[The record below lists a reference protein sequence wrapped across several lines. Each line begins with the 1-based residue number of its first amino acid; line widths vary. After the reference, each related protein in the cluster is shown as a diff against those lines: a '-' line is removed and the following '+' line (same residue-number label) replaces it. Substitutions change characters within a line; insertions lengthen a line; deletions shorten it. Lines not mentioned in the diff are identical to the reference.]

1 MKRSI
6 NEIYNTIVN
15 YLIESFH
22 MLKNKTKRK
31 LKKVK
36 NKFKKFY
43 YYEVIGIVA
52 VSVYFYKMVKKIYN
66 SKYIVLIREFVKKYY
81 KIIKIKTIEYFRAYK
96 KYLNNAKKEN
106 FKKIKEYKDEYSK
119 YMTRPIL
126 AKSFVILILTVFV
139 IYDAYSWFYSEYQ
152 SRGTKISLGT
162 VIHEVTHYDSSGKII
177 GEKGD
182 TITVIEEDDL
192 SNTFKNTQYIVIKNT
207 GSLDLDYNL
216 SFTLDGT
223 MSNAGVLY
231 YRVMDVTD
239 EVNSQTVTSA
249 STKLETYA
257 KNNPTPEALE
267 TDAVNP
273 VSNLTTIPQL
283 IIKGQIDKDEDDDE
297 NNYRYYRIDY
307 GMYQTVN
314 SSLYSG
320 ASVAVHANV
329 YSTQRGIDY
338 SLSQEG
344 QIWLVENETQFR
356 DATLNA
362 LSGDTIKLADNIK
375 IDGSI
380 DFGRRVHLDTDIYNL
395 EITGDLVYDFVEMG
409 SLNINTSS
417 GGKIDVG
424 ANLYVNTPKS
434 KIHFIGTNK
443 DYDIFVGSKF
453 TVNGI
458 QNEEED
464 GVLVEATRIIK
475 NKVGNI
481 PADMYIMSNTRVT
494 IAPNVEIGYLIAEKN
509 ATNIEILNN
518 GTITQIQLQD
528 MNLIDTFSKYQIYVY
543 NLNKILGVLGGS
555 SIVLPENSTPFIGP
569 NKGNTLIIKGVSSN
583 DITVSGSD
591 NFTDKDIN
599 IGAPDDSV
607 FPIQG
612 EEDSYYVYIRDNNET
627 LEGLLTA
634 YFTEIDQ
641 NTVDEKINNI
651 KKLIIYTINSAYFE
665 NEDFSY
671 VNNSLPNIEYLGLS
685 NATVIDGKTINKI
698 ADNTLSNKTS
708 LRTVILPKT
717 LTTIGS
723 GAFENVNLGRIYSN
737 KAFEFLTIPSTVT
750 SIGSN
755 AFKNARYVTFEGQV
769 PPTIGNGTFN
779 TSVNGTKFFVP
790 MGAIKTYTN
799 IENINTENVY
809 YEAKLSDNK
818 QYFLYDYKDGYGVS
832 YFINTVS
839 IGDSLTIPNTLTLN
853 SINKPITAIGYNAYR
868 NLNTSSTGTSISIP
882 TTVELIDSYAFYEDN
897 ITNINLDN
905 VVTINDYAFYKNK
918 LTILESDTI
927 SKIGSHAFYGVPLT
941 KAMLENVLEVGP
953 YAFYDNTTLY
963 ELNLGLVKVIGDYA
977 FYNCPQLGRV
987 WFKNTTTVVKNNSE
1001 EIDLTVGENSV
1012 FTNWGM
1018 YLDGRLRVYVPN
1030 GSSKDGLNY
1039 LDGYKKIFQE
1049 NESFIYP
1056 TGTIIGSYKH
1066 VAIPYDF
1073 GEYSLRAVTK
1083 KNGAGEDVTAYEII
1097 EYHGADLNSEYQLPD
1112 VIVTD
1117 EKLTASISGS
1127 SWQQGTG
1134 YRFGGTIKIKNNTT
1148 TEIKDWTL
1156 RINLPTGVTW
1166 GNCYGN
1172 ANETVNGNIAV
1183 IKNKE
1188 YNGTIAANGE
1198 MNLSFYYDTSSQS
1211 LEANIASVYS
1221 STSAVMNVISIG
1233 EYAYRHTNTL
1243 QGQTIDLVSNGLLNI
1258 DNHGLENISVKS
1270 LTSDS
1275 LISIGDYGLFNTALH
1290 TVNLPNLNSLGKYA
1304 MSDMDTLY
1312 SVNLG
1317 NIQVMKE
1324 NSISNNPNLEQ
1335 IFIGTTNT
1343 DNMSVHSTAMS
1354 NIGTNAKDRL
1364 RIYVPESKVE
1374 FYKALF
1380 SNYSEYIFET
1390 GYIVGSF
1397 INTPIPYDIGE
1408 YSVKEVTLKDRNG
1421 NDVNGWQ
1428 IIEYHGE
1435 DITNTFKIPESYT
1448 ANGVTKDVISIG
1460 DYAFKHTSVSEN
1472 STTDIVN
1479 NKLLK
1484 IGAHCFEEITAI
1496 KSFSSTSLIDLG
1508 SYAFNKSGIVYMD
1521 IENVKS
1527 IGSYAIANMTTT
1539 YKLKLGR
1546 VTNMEPN
1553 ALYNLPNLLQT
1564 FFIPVTENRVFD
1576 KYAITDV
1583 GTQTSDRMRFY
1594 VASTEITETQTET
1607 KQIGISVTESCN
1619 ETTSGSIF
1627 NRTYTNACT
1636 VTVSNNTDKTLNSW
1650 TTTVA
1655 LNSHTL
1661 KSGSVSNAVY
1671 ESNTSSLL
1679 FTNTNSNGTI
1689 NPGGSI
1695 TFTYTLT
1702 GRSSRKNNNYISNST
1717 GTYTES
1723 KTVTYNDFLTEEYA
1737 NSFRSEYYDY
1747 FFDYGTILG
1756 NYTSTNVPYDI
1767 GEYSVVL
1774 REYNTKSGEIK
1785 KGYEIVEYHGM
1796 NLTSSYIIPESLTIN
1811 NETYPVIGIGKNAY
1825 RFATM
1830 ATGNKLD
1837 ISNTSLLY
1845 VNNHAFYKLAIRNL
1859 ILQNTEYIGQYAF
1872 FENLLYKAT
1881 LSNLNHIDNY
1891 AFANNTSLNYISL
1904 GPVSIIGEG
1913 AFYGCSNIEQM
1924 YFETTEVD
1932 NSSNSVKISIGSNAF
1947 YNTGTTIGKRLRI
1960 YVPDGNISNT
1970 SVTYQQAYKS
1980 TFPANIKDY
1989 IYPTG
1994 YIIGSYKYGAL
2005 PYDIGE
2011 YSIREVTVKNA
2022 LGTNVTGWEV
2032 IEYHG
2037 ADITSTFSLTSP
2049 ISKDGKNYD
2058 IVSIGTYA
2066 FYGVSVPSGQTWE
2079 FVLPNSV
2086 VEIGDY
2092 AFYKTD
2098 ITKINGNQISR
2109 VGKYAFADCENLT
2122 NAIFNSV
2129 IVADDYSFYSCGKIT
2144 YIQFGSGTT
2153 TIGQYALWNPY
2164 QGGPSTTLNMQVSA
2178 VPSTASNALPEYEVE
2193 TFVGITI
2200 GYKSNFTYSVPN
2212 SISNTF
2218 SNTIP
2223 WQFHNNS
2230 PIYFSSDYLYI
2241 VDGNTAI
2248 ITGYTGS
2255 GVLNSNL
2262 TIPDTVSGYK
2272 VTSIAANAFDN
2283 NTYVT
2288 AITLPASMN
2297 KLSDGFLDNNK
2308 NIANIYVDSA
2318 NTSFKSINGILYD
2331 YNGTTLMR
2339 YPNGKTDTTFTVP
2352 SDVTTIAYRA
2362 FANNTTLINVT
2373 FNASLK
2379 IIGAYAFDGCTSITT
2394 YVFNNDVPS
2403 LTAYDTF
2410 DKDSLTNMYVP
2421 STSLDNYKNDVYFK
2435 EYTSYLKSN

>member
-6 NEIYNTIVN
+6 NEIFNTIVN

-22 MLKNKTKRK
+22 MANNKIKRK
-31 LKKVK
+31 LKRLK

-43 YYEVIGIVA
+43 YYEIMGIVTI
-52 VSVYFYKMVKKIYN
+52 SVYFYKGLKNIYN
-66 SKYIVLIREFVKKYY
+66 SKYFAMIRQSIKKYY
-81 KIIKIKTIEYFRAYK
+81 GDIKEKTILYCEKYK
-96 KYLNNAKKEN
+96 KYLNKAQREN
-106 FKKIKEYKDEYSK
+106 SKKIKEYHEEYSK
-119 YMTRPIL
+119 YMTKPIL

-152 SRGTKISLGT
+152 SRGTKIGLGT
-162 VIHEVTHYDSSGKII
+162 VVHEVTHYDSKGKII
-177 GEKGD
+177 GQKGD

-192 SNTFKNTQYIVIKNT
+192 ANTFKNTQYIVIKNT
-207 GSLDLDYNL
+207 GSLDLDYSL
-216 SFTLDGT
+216 SFTLDGM

-231 YRVMDVTD
+231 YRVMDVTSD
-239 EVNSQTVTSA
+239 VNAQTQTST
-249 STKLETYA
+249 STKLEAYA
-257 KNNPTPEALE
+257 KSNPTPEALE
-267 TDAVNP
+267 TDAINP

-283 IIKGQIDKDEDDDE
+283 IIKGQIDKDKDDDE
-297 NNYRYYRIDY
+297 NNYHYYRIDY

-356 DATLNA
+356 DAVLNA

-380 DFGRRVHLDTDIYNL
+380 DFGRRVHIDTDIYNL

-417 GGKIDVG
+417 GGKLDVG
-424 ANLYVNTPKS
+424 ANLYMNTPKS

-443 DYDIFVGSKF
+443 DYDVFVGSKF

-464 GVLVEATRIIK
+464 GVLIEATRIIK
-475 NKVGNI
+475 NKAGNI
-481 PADMYIMSNTRVT
+481 PVDMYVMSNTRVT

-555 SIVLPENSTPFIGP
+555 SIILPENSTPYTGP
-569 NKGNTLIIKGVSSN
+569 NRGNTLIIKGVSSN
-583 DITVSGSD
+583 DITVSGSEH
-591 NFTDKDIN
+591 FTGKDIN
-599 IGAPDDSV
+599 VGAPDDSV

-627 LEGLLTA
+627 LERLLTA
-634 YFTEIDQ
+634 YFTEIDE
-641 NTVDEKINNI
+641 NTVSEKINNI

-671 VNNSLPNIEYLGLS
+671 INSSLPNIEYLGLS

-708 LRTVILPKT
+708 LRTLILPKT
-717 LTTIGS
+717 VTTIGS
-723 GAFENVNLGRIYSN
+723 GAFENVNLGRIYTN
-737 KAFEFLTIPSTVT
+737 KTFEFLTIPSTVT

-755 AFKNARYVTFEGQV
+755 AFKNAKYVTFEGQV
-769 PPTIGNGTFN
+769 PPTIGNNSFN
-779 TSVNGTKFFVP
+779 SSKNGTKFFVP
-790 MGAIKTYTN
+790 IGAISAYTSTTN
-799 IENINTENVY
+799 INPEYVY
-809 YEAKLSDNK
+809 YESKLADNK
-818 QYFLYDYKDGYGVS
+818 QYFLYNFKDGYGIS
-832 YFINTVS
+832 YFINSVS
-839 IGDSLTIPNTLTLN
+839 VGDNLTIPNTMKLN
-853 SINKPITAIGYNAYR
+853 SITKPITAIGYNAYR
-868 NLNTSSTGTSISIP
+868 NLNTPNEGSSIIIP
-882 TTVELIDSYAFYEDN
+882 STVELIDSYAFYEDN
-897 ITNINLDN
+897 INEINLDN
-905 VVTINDYAFYKNK
+905 VVTINDYVFYKTK
-918 LTILESDTI
+918 LSILESNSIT
-927 SKIGSHAFYGVPLT
+927 KIGSYAFYDVPLT
-941 KAMLENVLEVGP
+941 KVMLENLLEVGS
-953 YAFYDNTTLY
+953 YAFYNNTTLY
-963 ELNLGLVKVIGDYA
+963 ELNLGLVKKIGDYA
-977 FYNCPQLGRV
+977 FYNCPQIGRV
-987 WFKNTTTVVKNNSE
+987 WFKNTSTIVKNNSE

-1039 LDGYKKIFQE
+1039 LDGYKKLFQA

-1056 TGTIIGSYKH
+1056 TGTIIGNYKH

-1083 KNGAGEDVTAYEII
+1083 KNGEGKDITAYEII
-1097 EYHGADLNSEYQLPD
+1097 EYHGADLTSEYQLPD

-1127 SWQQGTG
+1127 SWQQGDG

-1148 TEIKDWTL
+1148 AELKDWTI
-1156 RINLPTGVTW
+1156 RISLPIGVTW
-1166 GNCYGN
+1166 GSCYGN
-1172 ANETVNGNIAV
+1172 ANETVNGSIV
-1183 IKNKE
+1183 SLSNKE

-1211 LEANIASVYS
+1211 LEASIDSVYS

-1233 EYAYRHTNTL
+1233 EYAYRHTITKS
-1243 QGQTIDLVSNGLLNI
+1243 GQTIDLVANGLLNI

-1275 LISIGDYGLFNTALH
+1275 LISIGDYGLYNTALQ

-1324 NSISNNPNLEQ
+1324 NSISNNSNLEQ
-1335 IFIGTTNT
+1335 IFIGTINT

-1364 RIYVPESKVE
+1364 RIYVPENKIE

-1408 YSVKEVTLKDRNG
+1408 YSIKEVTLKDRDG

-1428 IIEYHGE
+1428 IIEYHGQ
-1435 DITNTFKIPESYT
+1435 DINNTFKIPESYT
-1448 ANGVTKDVISIG
+1448 VNGVTKDVISIG
-1460 DYAFKHTSVSEN
+1460 DYAFKHTSVNGTESN
-1472 STTDIVN
+1472 NIVN
-1479 NKLLK
+1479 NKLIK
-1484 IGAHCFEEITAI
+1484 IGSHCFDGITTI
-1496 KSFSSTSLIDLG
+1496 KSFSSSSLLELG
-1508 SYAFNKSGIVYMD
+1508 SYAFNNSGIVYMD
-1521 IENVKS
+1521 IGNIRS

-1539 YKLKLGR
+1539 YKLNLGK
-1546 VTNMEPN
+1546 VSNMEPN
-1553 ALYNLPNLLQT
+1553 AIYNLPNLLQT
-1564 FFIPVTENRVFD
+1564 FFTPTTETRVFD

-1583 GTQTSDRMRFY
+1583 GTQTSGRMRFY
-1594 VASTEITETQTET
+1594 VGSTEITEVQTET
-1607 KQIGISVTESCN
+1607 KQVDITVTESCN
-1619 ETTSGSIF
+1619 ETTSGWGY
-1627 NRTYTNACT
+1627 NRTYTNACN
-1636 VTVSNNTDKTLNSW
+1636 VTVRNTSDKTIKSW
-1650 TTTVA
+1650 TTTVS
-1655 LNSHTL
+1655 LNGHTL
-1661 KSGSVSNAVY
+1661 RSGSVSNAVY
-1671 ESNTSSLL
+1671 ESNSSSLI
-1679 FTNTNSNGTI
+1679 FTNTNSNGTLEP
-1689 NPGGSI
+1689 NKSV

-1702 GRSSRKNNNYISNST
+1702 GKTSRKNNNYISNSI
-1717 GTYTES
+1717 GSYTES
-1723 KTVTYNDFLTEEYA
+1723 KTVTYDDYLTEEYA
-1737 NSFRSEYYDY
+1737 SSFRSEYYEY

-1774 REYNTKSGEIK
+1774 REYTKKNGETIT
-1785 KGYEIVEYHGM
+1785 GYEIVEYHGM
-1796 NLTSSYIIPESLTIN
+1796 NLTSAYIIPESLTIN
-1811 NETYPVIGIGKNAY
+1811 NETHPVIGIGKNAY
-1825 RFATM
+1825 KFASM
-1830 ATGNKLD
+1830 STGNTLD

-1845 VNNHAFYKLAIRNL
+1845 VNNYAFYKLGIRNL

-1872 FENLLYKAT
+1872 FDNSLYKVT
-1881 LSNLNHIDNY
+1881 LSALNHLDNY

-1913 AFYGCSNIEQM
+1913 AFYGCSNLEQM
-1924 YFETTEVD
+1924 YFATTEVD
-1932 NSSNSVKISIGSNAF
+1932 SNSNSVKISVGSNAF
-1947 YNTGTTIGKRLRI
+1947 YNTSTTIGKRFRI
-1960 YVPDGNISNT
+1960 YVPDGNLGTT
-1970 SVTYQQAYKS
+1970 SVTYQQAYKKTLPS
-1980 TFPANIKDY
+1980 NVKDY

-1994 YIIGSYKYGAL
+1994 YIIGSYKYGSL

-2011 YSIREVTVKNA
+2011 YSIREVTVKNSI
-2022 LGTNVTGWEV
+2022 GTNVTGWEV

-2037 ADITSTFSLTSP
+2037 ADITNTFNLTSP
-2049 ISKDGKNYD
+2049 ISKDGKNYN
-2058 IVSIGTYA
+2058 IISIGPYA
-2066 FYGVSVPSGQTWE
+2066 FYGVSVSTDQTWE
-2079 FVLPNSV
+2079 FILPNSV
-2086 VEIGDY
+2086 VQIGDY

-2098 ITKINGNQISR
+2098 ITKINGNQIAR
-2109 VGKYAFADCENLT
+2109 IGKYAFADCEKLT
-2122 NAIFNSV
+2122 NAVFNSV
-2129 IVADDYSFYSCGKIT
+2129 IVADDYSFYSCGRIT

-2178 VPSTASNALPEYEVE
+2178 VPNTASNALPEYEVE
-2193 TFVGITI
+2193 TFLGITI

-2212 SISNTF
+2212 AVSSSF
-2218 SNTIP
+2218 SDTPP
-2223 WQFHNNS
+2223 WKYHNNS
-2230 PIYFSSDYLYI
+2230 PIYFANDYLYI
-2241 VDGNTAI
+2241 VDGNNAI
-2248 ITGYTGS
+2248 ITGYTGT
-2255 GVLNSNL
+2255 GIGNNSL
-2262 TIPDTVSGYK
+2262 VIPDTVSGYN

-2288 AITLPASMN
+2288 SITLPSSMN

-2308 NIANIYVDSA
+2308 NIANIYVNGS
-2318 NTSFKSINGILYD
+2318 NTSFKSVNGILYD
-2331 YNGTTLMR
+2331 YGGNVLMR
-2339 YPNGKTDTTFTVP
+2339 YPNGKSDTAFTIP
-2352 SDVTTIAYRA
+2352 NNVTTIAYRA
-2362 FANNTTLINVT
+2362 FANNTTLNTVT
-2373 FNASLK
+2373 FNAALK
-2379 IIGAYAFDGCTSITT
+2379 TIGAYAFDGCSSVNN
-2394 YVFNNDVPS
+2394 YVFNGTTVPT
-2403 LTAYDTF
+2403 LTSYDTF
-2410 DKDSLTNMYVP
+2410 NKESLNSIYVP
-2421 STSLDNYKNDVYFK
+2421 STSLNNYKSDVYFK
-2435 EYTSYLKSN
+2435 EYTTYLK

>member
-1 MKRSI
+1 MKESI
-6 NEIYNTIVN
+6 NKIYNTVIN
-15 YLIESFH
+15 YLIGSFH
-22 MLKNKTKRK
+22 AAQKVIKRK
-31 LKKVK
+31 FKKVK
-36 NKFKKFY
+36 NKLKKFY
-43 YYEVIGIVA
+43 YYEIIGIVA
-52 VSVYFYKMVKKIYN
+52 ISVYFYKFIKKIYN
-66 SKYIVLIREFVKKYY
+66 SKYITLIRETIIKYY
-81 KIIKIKTIEYFRAYK
+81 ELIKVKTKEYIILYK
-96 KYLNNAKKEN
+96 KYLDKAKNEN
-106 FKKIKEYKDEYSK
+106 SKKIKEYKDEYSK
-119 YMTRPIL
+119 YMTKPIL

-152 SRGTKISLGT
+152 SRGTKIGLGT
-162 VIHEVTHYDSSGKII
+162 IVHEVTHYDSSGNII
-177 GEKGD
+177 GELGD

-192 SNTFKNTQYIVIKNT
+192 SNTFKNTQYIVIKNAGT
-207 GSLDLDYNL
+207 LDLDYNL

-231 YRVMDVTD
+231 YRVTDVTS
-239 EVNSQTVTSA
+239 EVNSQVETSSA
-249 STKLETYA
+249 TKLQQYA
-257 KNNPTPEALE
+257 TNNPTPEALE

-283 IIKGQIDKDEDDDE
+283 IIKGEIDKDTEDDE

-356 DATLNA
+356 DAVLNA
-362 LSGDTIKLADNIK
+362 LSGDTIKLADNIQ

-380 DFGRRVHLDTDIYNL
+380 DFSRRVHIDTDIYDL
-395 EITGDLVYDFVEMG
+395 SITGDLVYDFVEMG
-409 SLNINTSS
+409 SLNINTSA
-417 GGKIDVG
+417 GGKLDVG
-424 ANLYVNTPKS
+424 ANLYINTPKS
-434 KIHFIGTNK
+434 KIHFLGTNK
-443 DYDIFVGSKF
+443 DYDIFVGGKF

-464 GVLVEATRIIK
+464 GVLVEATRIVK
-475 NKVGNI
+475 NKSGNI
-481 PADMYIMSNTRVT
+481 PVDMYIMSNTRVT
-494 IAPNVEIGYLIAEKN
+494 IAPNVEIGYLIAEDN

-518 GTITQIQLQD
+518 GTITQIQLQN
-528 MNLIDTFSKYQIYVY
+528 MNLIDSFSKYQIYVY
-543 NLNKILGVLGGS
+543 NLNTILGVLGGS
-555 SIVLPENSTPFIGP
+555 SIVLPENSTPYIGP
-569 NKGNTLIIKGVSSN
+569 NNGNTLIIKGVSSN

-591 NFTDKDIN
+591 NFSSSDIN

-634 YFTEIDQ
+634 YFTEIDES
-641 NTVDEKINNI
+641 TVSDKINNI

-665 NEDFSY
+665 NEDFTYIDETLS
-671 VNNSLPNIEYLGLS
+671 NIEYLGLS
-685 NATVIDGKTINKI
+685 NATVIDDKTINKI

-708 LRTVILPKT
+708 LRTLILPKT

-737 KAFEFLTIPSTVT
+737 RTFEFLTIPSTVT

-755 AFKNARYVTFEGQV
+755 AFKNARYVSFEGQV
-769 PPTIGNGTFN
+769 PPTISSGAFDS
-779 TSVNGTKFFVP
+779 SVNGSKFFVP
-790 MGAIKTYTN
+790 MGAIEAYTSTN
-799 IENINTENVY
+799 NINKENVY
-809 YEAKLSDNK
+809 YSGQLSDNK
-818 QYFLYDYKDGYGVS
+818 QYFLYDDNDGYGIS

-839 IGDSLTIPNTLTLN
+839 IGDSLTIPNTLSLN
-853 SINKPITAIGYNAYR
+853 SISKPVTSIGYNAYR
-868 NLNTSSTGTSISIP
+868 NLNVSDSGAAITIPSTVT
-882 TTVELIDSYAFYEDN
+882 LIDSYAFYEDN
-897 ITNINLDN
+897 ITSINLDN
-905 VVTINDYAFYKNK
+905 VVTINDYAFYKTK
-918 LTILESDTI
+918 LTLLESDTI
-927 SKIGSHAFYGVPLT
+927 TTIGDHAFDGVPFT
-941 KAMLENVLEVGP
+941 KVMLENLNSVGD
-953 YAFYDNTTLY
+953 YAFYNNTTLY
-963 ELNLGLVKVIGDYA
+963 EINLGKVKVIGDYA

-987 WFKNTTTVVKNNSE
+987 WFKNTSTVVKNNSE

-1012 FTNWGM
+1012 FTNWGA

-1030 GSSKDGLNY
+1030 GSSADGLNY
-1039 LDGYKKIFQE
+1039 LDGYKKLFE
-1049 NESFIYP
+1049 ANESFIYP

-1073 GEYSLRAVTK
+1073 GEYSVRAVTK
-1083 KNGAGEDVTAYEII
+1083 KNGSGEDVTAYEII
-1097 EYHGADLNSEYQLPD
+1097 EYHGADLTSEYQLPD

-1117 EKLTASISGS
+1117 ENITASISGS
-1127 SWQQGTG
+1127 SWQQGDG
-1134 YRFGGTIKIKNNTT
+1134 YRFGGTIKIKNNTSAD
-1148 TEIKDWTL
+1148 ISDWTVRL
-1156 RINLPTGVTW
+1156 SLPTGVTW

-1172 ANETVNGNIAV
+1172 ANETINGSIV
-1183 IKNKE
+1183 TLTNKD

-1198 MNLSFYYDTSSQS
+1198 FSLSFYYDTSSQS
-1211 LEANIASVYS
+1211 LEASIESVYS
-1221 STSAVMNVISIG
+1221 STSAVMNIISIG
-1233 EYAYRHTNTL
+1233 EYAYRHTTAKE
-1243 QGQTIDLVSNGLLNI
+1243 GQTIDLVANELLNI

-1270 LTSDS
+1270 LTSNS
-1275 LISIGDYGLFNTALH
+1275 LISIGDYGLYNTALQ
-1290 TVNLPNLNSLGKYA
+1290 TVDLPNLNSLGKYA

-1317 NIQVMKE
+1317 NIQVMGE

-1354 NIGTNAKDRL
+1354 NIGTNANNRL
-1364 RIYVPESKVE
+1364 RIYVPESKVD

-1408 YSVKEVTLKDRNG
+1408 YSVKEVTIKNRSG
-1421 NDVNGWQ
+1421 EAVNGWQ

-1435 DITNTFKIPESYT
+1435 DLSSSFTIPESYT
-1448 ANGVTKDVISIG
+1448 VNGVIKDVISVG
-1460 DYAFKHTSVSEN
+1460 DYAFKHTIAGDDSSA
-1472 STTDIVN
+1472 DIVN
-1479 NKLLK
+1479 NKLIK
-1484 IGAHCFEEITAI
+1484 IGNHCFEGITAI
-1496 KSFSSTSLIDLG
+1496 KSFTSSSLEELG
-1508 SYAFNKSGIVYMD
+1508 SYAFNQSGIVYMD
-1521 IENVKS
+1521 IPNIKKIS
-1527 IGSYAIANMTTT
+1527 SYAIANMTTT
-1539 YKLKLGR
+1539 YKLNLGK
-1546 VTNMEPN
+1546 VSNMEPN

-1564 FFIPVTENRVFD
+1564 FFTPSEDTRVFD

-1594 VASTEITETQTET
+1594 VSSTEVTETQSES
-1607 KQIGISVTESCN
+1607 KQTDINVTESCSQ
-1619 ETTSGSIF
+1619 TTSGNWL
-1627 NRTYTNACT
+1627 NRTYNNTCT
-1636 VTVSNNTDKTLNSW
+1636 VTVNNNTDKTLTAW

-1661 KSGSVSNAVY
+1661 VSGSVSNAVY
-1671 ESNTSSLL
+1671 ESNSSSLI

-1689 NPGGSI
+1689 APNGSI
-1695 TFTYTLT
+1695 TFTYKLT
-1702 GRSSRKNNNYISNST
+1702 GKSSRSGNFISNSK

-1723 KTVTYNDFLTEEYA
+1723 KTVTYSDYLTEEYA
-1737 NSFRSEYYDY
+1737 SSFRSEYYDY

-1756 NYTSTNVPYDI
+1756 SYTSTNVPYDI

-1774 REYNTKSGEIK
+1774 REYTKKNGEVVT
-1785 KGYEIVEYHGM
+1785 GYEIVEYHGM
-1796 NLTSSYIIPESLTIN
+1796 NLTSSYIIPESLTVGDD
-1811 NETYPVIGIGKNAY
+1811 TYPVIGIGKNAY

-1830 ATGNKLD
+1830 TTGNTLD

-1845 VNNHAFYKLAIRNL
+1845 VNNYAFYKKGVRNL

-1872 FENLLYKAT
+1872 FNNSLYKVT
-1881 LSNLNHIDNY
+1881 LSNANHIDNY
-1891 AFANNTSLNYISL
+1891 AFANNTSLNYIYV
-1904 GPVSIIGEG
+1904 GPVSILGEG

-1924 YFETTEVD
+1924 YFTTTDVD
-1932 NSSNSVKISIGSNAF
+1932 SSSNSVKISIGTNAF

-1960 YVPDGNISNT
+1960 YVPDANIGST
-1970 SVTYQQAYKS
+1970 SVTYQQAYKN
-1980 TFPANIKDY
+1980 TFPTNVKDY

-1994 YIIGSYKYGAL
+1994 YIIGSYTYGSL

-2011 YSIREVTVKNA
+2011 YSIREVTIKNA

-2037 ADITSTFSLTSP
+2037 ADITSDFALTSP

-2058 IVSIGTYA
+2058 IVSIGSYA
-2066 FYGVSVPSGQTWE
+2066 FYGVSVSSGQTWE

-2086 VEIGDY
+2086 VQIGDY
-2092 AFYKTD
+2092 AFYMTD
-2098 ITKINGNQISR
+2098 IAKINGNQIAKI
-2109 VGKYAFADCENLT
+2109 GKYAFADCENLT
-2122 NAIFNSV
+2122 NAVFNSV

-2178 VPSTASNALPEYEVE
+2178 VPTTASNALPEYETE
-2193 TFVGITI
+2193 TFFGITI
-2200 GYKSNFTYSVPN
+2200 GYNSNFTYSVPTAV
-2212 SISNTF
+2212 SSSF
-2218 SNTIP
+2218 SSSTP
-2223 WQFHNNS
+2223 WQYHNNS

-2241 VDGNTAI
+2241 VDGSTAI

-2255 GVLNSNL
+2255 GATNSSL
-2262 TIPDTVSGYK
+2262 VIPSTVSGYQ

-2288 AITLPASMN
+2288 SITLPSSMN

-2318 NTSFKSINGILYD
+2318 NTTFKSINGVLYD
-2331 YNGTTLMR
+2331 YGGTTLMR
-2339 YPNGKTDTTFTVP
+2339 YPNGKTSTTFTIP
-2352 SDVTTIAYRA
+2352 SAVTTIAYRA
-2362 FANNTTLINVT
+2362 FANNVTLTSVT
-2373 FNASLK
+2373 FNSSLK
-2379 IIGAYAFDGCTSITT
+2379 TIGAYAFDGCSSITT
-2394 YVFNNDVPS
+2394 YTFNSDVPS
-2403 LTAYDTF
+2403 LTAYSTF
-2410 DKDSLTNMYVP
+2410 NKDGLVYINVP
-2421 STSLDNYKNDVYFK
+2421 SAYIDNYTDDVYFK
-2435 EYTSYLKSN
+2435 EYSSYLNSN

>member
-6 NEIYNTIVN
+6 IKIYNTIVN

-22 MLKNKTKRK
+22 MSKNKIKKKIKR
-31 LKKVK
+31 LK

-43 YYEVIGIVA
+43 YYEIIGIVA
-52 VSVYFYKMVKKIYN
+52 ISVYFYKSVKKIYD
-66 SKYIVLIREFVKKYY
+66 SKYVVLLKNNIKKYY
-81 KIIKIKTIEYFRAYK
+81 EIIRNKILEYFNKYK
-96 KYLNNAKKEN
+96 IYLNTAKKEN
-106 FKKIKEYKDEYSK
+106 TKKIKEYKDEYSK
-119 YMTRPIL
+119 YMTKPIL
-126 AKSFVILILTVFV
+126 AKSFIILILTVFV

-152 SRGTKISLGT
+152 SRGTKIGLGT
-162 VIHEVTHYDSSGKII
+162 VIHEITHYDSSGKII
-177 GEKGD
+177 GEHGD

-231 YRVMDVTD
+231 YRVLDITD
-239 EVNSQTVTSA
+239 EVNAQTITSS

-257 KNNPTPEALE
+257 LKNPTPEALE

-283 IIKGQIDKDEDDDE
+283 IIKGQIDKDKDDDE

-356 DATLNA
+356 DAVLNA

-375 IDGSI
+375 VDGSI
-380 DFGRRVHLDTDIYNL
+380 DFGRRVHIDTDIYNL

-409 SLNINTSS
+409 SLNINTSA
-417 GGKIDVG
+417 GGKLDVG
-424 ANLYVNTPKS
+424 ANLYMNTPKS

-443 DYDIFVGSKF
+443 NYDIFVGSKF

-464 GVLVEATRIIK
+464 GVLIEATRIIK
-475 NKVGNI
+475 NKAGNI
-481 PADMYIMSNTRVT
+481 PVDMYVMSNTRVT

-555 SIVLPENSTPFIGP
+555 SIMLPENSTPYIGP

-634 YFTEIDQ
+634 YFTEIDE

-665 NEDFSY
+665 NEDFAY
-671 VNNSLPNIEYLGLS
+671 VNTSLPQIEYLGLS

-708 LRTVILPKT
+708 LRTLILPKT
-717 LTTIGS
+717 VTTIGS
-723 GAFENVNLGRIYSN
+723 GAFENVNLGRIYSD

-755 AFKNARYVTFEGQV
+755 AFKSTRYVTFEGQV
-769 PPTIGNGTFN
+769 PPTIESGAFNSNING
-779 TSVNGTKFFVP
+779 SKFFVP
-790 MGAIKTYTN
+790 MGAIKAYEN
-799 IENINTENVY
+799 VENINTENIY

-818 QYFLYDYKDGYGVS
+818 QYFLYDYKDGYGIS

-839 IGDSLTIPNTLTLN
+839 IGDSLTIPNTLTLS
-853 SINKPITAIGYNAYR
+853 SISKPITAIGYNAYR
-868 NLNTSSTGTSISIP
+868 NLNTSSSGASMTIP

-905 VVTINDYAFYKNK
+905 VKSINDYAFYKTK

-927 SKIGSHAFYGVPLT
+927 NKIGSYSFYNVPLT
-941 KAMLENVLEVGP
+941 KVMLENVSEIGA
-953 YAFYDNTTLY
+953 YAFYNNTTLY
-963 ELNLGLVKVIGDYA
+963 ELNLGQVKIIGDYA
-977 FYNCPQLGRV
+977 FYNCPQVGRV
-987 WFKNTTTVVKNNSE
+987 WFKNTSTVVKNNSE

-1039 LDGYKKIFQE
+1039 LDGYKKLFQA

-1097 EYHGADLNSEYQLPD
+1097 EYHGADLTSEYQLPD

-1117 EKLTASISGS
+1117 ENLSATMSGS

-1134 YRFGGTIKIKNNTT
+1134 YRFGGTINIKNNTSA
-1148 TEIKDWTL
+1148 EIKDWTI
-1156 RINLPTGVTW
+1156 RISLPTGVTW

-1172 ANETVNGNIAV
+1172 ANETVNGSIV
-1183 IKNKE
+1183 TLKNKE
-1188 YNGTIAANGE
+1188 YNGTIAANGQ
-1198 MNLSFYYDTSSQS
+1198 MSLSFYYDTSSQS
-1211 LEANIASVYS
+1211 LEASIASVYS

-1233 EYAYRHTNTL
+1233 EYAYRHTTTV
-1243 QGQTIDLVSNGLLNI
+1243 QGQTIDLVANGLLNI
-1258 DNHGLENISVKS
+1258 DDHGLENISVKS

-1275 LISIGDYGLFNTALH
+1275 LISIGDYGLYNTALQ

-1335 IFIGTTNT
+1335 IFIGTINT
-1343 DNMSVHSTAMS
+1343 DNMSVHSTAMN
-1354 NIGTNAKDRL
+1354 NIGTNANDRL

-1408 YSVKEVTLKDRNG
+1408 YSVKEVTIKDRNG
-1421 NDVNGWQ
+1421 NDINGWQ

-1435 DITNTFKIPESYT
+1435 DITNTFAIPESYT
-1448 ANGVTKDVISIG
+1448 ANGITKDVISIG
-1460 DYAFKHTSVSEN
+1460 DYAFKHTSVNTSDG
-1472 STTDIVN
+1472 TDIVN
-1479 NKLLK
+1479 NKLIR
-1484 IGAHCFEEITAI
+1484 IGNHCFEEITAI
-1496 KSFSSTSLIDLG
+1496 KSFSSTSLLELG
-1508 SYAFNKSGIVYMD
+1508 SYAFNKSGIVYMN
-1521 IENVKS
+1521 IENIKS

-1539 YKLKLGR
+1539 YKLNLGK
-1546 VTNMEPN
+1546 VSNMEAN

-1564 FFIPVTENRVFD
+1564 FFNPTTETRVFD
-1576 KYAITDV
+1576 KYSITDV
-1583 GTQTSDRMRFY
+1583 GTQTADRMRFY
-1594 VASTEITETQTET
+1594 VSSTEVTETQTDT
-1607 KQIGISVTESCN
+1607 KQIDINVTESCN
-1619 ETTSGSIF
+1619 ESSSGWGN
-1627 NRTYTNACT
+1627 NRRYTNSCT
-1636 VTVSNNTDKTLNSW
+1636 VTVKNNTDKTLNSW
-1650 TTTVA
+1650 TTTVS
-1655 LNSHTL
+1655 LNGHSLT
-1661 KSGSVSNAVY
+1661 SGSVNNAVY
-1671 ESNTSSLL
+1671 ESNSSSLI

-1689 NPGGSI
+1689 NPNQSI

-1702 GRSSRKNNNYISNST
+1702 GRTSRRNGNYLSNSI

-1723 KTVTYNDFLTEEYA
+1723 KTVTYDNFLTEEYA
-1737 NSFRSEYYDY
+1737 SSFRSEYYDY

-1756 NYTSTNVPYDI
+1756 NFTSTNVPYDI

-1774 REYNTKSGEIK
+1774 REYTKKDGEVVT
-1785 KGYEIVEYHGM
+1785 GYEIVEYHGM
-1796 NLTSSYIIPESLTIN
+1796 NLTSSYIIPESLTVN
-1811 NETYPVIGIGKNAY
+1811 DNTYPVIGIGKNAY

-1830 ATGNKLD
+1830 ATGNTLD

-1845 VNNHAFYKLAIRNL
+1845 VNDYAFYKLGIRNL
-1859 ILQNTEYIGQYAF
+1859 ILQNTEYIGQYTF
-1872 FENLLYKAT
+1872 FNNSLYKVT
-1881 LSNLNHIDNY
+1881 LSGLNHLDNY
-1891 AFANNTSLNYISL
+1891 AFANNTLLNYISL
-1904 GPVSIIGEG
+1904 GYVSIIGEG

-1924 YFETTEVD
+1924 YFSTTEVD

-1960 YVPDGNISNT
+1960 YVPDGNLGTT
-1970 SVTYQQAYKS
+1970 SVTYQQAYKN
-1980 TFPANIKDY
+1980 TLPTNVKDY

-1994 YIIGSYKYGAL
+1994 YIIGSYKYGSL

-2022 LGTNVTGWEV
+2022 IGTNVTGWEV

-2037 ADITSTFSLTSP
+2037 ADITSTFNLTSP
-2049 ISKDGKNYD
+2049 ITKDGKNYD
-2058 IVSIGTYA
+2058 IVSIGPYA
-2066 FYGVSVPSGQTWE
+2066 FYGVSVSSGQTWE

-2086 VEIGDY
+2086 VQIEDY

-2122 NAIFNSV
+2122 NAVFNSV
-2129 IVADDYSFYSCGKIT
+2129 IVADDYSFYSCSKIT
-2144 YIQFGSGTT
+2144 YIQFGAGTT
-2153 TIGQYALWNPY
+2153 AIGQYALWNPY

-2178 VPSTASNALPEYEVE
+2178 VPNTASNALPEYEVE
-2193 TFVGITI
+2193 TFLGITI
-2200 GYKSNFTYSVPN
+2200 GYNSHFTYSVPN
-2212 SISNTF
+2212 SVSNTF
-2218 SNTIP
+2218 SNTVP
-2223 WQFHNNS
+2223 WKYHNNS
-2230 PIYFSSDYLYI
+2230 PIYFSSDFLYI
-2241 VDGNTAI
+2241 VDGDTAI
-2248 ITGYTGS
+2248 ITGYTGT
-2255 GVLNSNL
+2255 GATNSSL
-2262 TIPDTVSGYK
+2262 IIPDTVSGYR

-2288 AITLPASMN
+2288 AITLPSSMN
-2297 KLSDGFLDNNK
+2297 KLSDGFLDNNE

-2318 NTSFKSINGILYD
+2318 NTSFKSVNGILYD
-2331 YNGTTLMR
+2331 YGGTILMR
-2339 YPNGKTDTTFTVP
+2339 YPNGKTATSFTIP
-2352 SDVTTIAYRA
+2352 SGVTTIAYRA
-2362 FANNTTLINVT
+2362 FANNITLTSVT
-2373 FNASLK
+2373 FNSSLET
-2379 IIGAYAFDGCTSITT
+2379 IGAYAFDGCTSISSYT
-2394 YVFNNDVPS
+2394 FNSDVPT

-2410 DKDSLTNMYVP
+2410 NKDSLVYMYVP
-2421 STSLDNYKNDVYFK
+2421 GTSLNNYRNDVYFK
-2435 EYTSYLKSN
+2435 EYTSYLLSN

>member
-6 NEIYNTIVN
+6 NKIYNTVIN

-22 MLKNKTKRK
+22 MAKKKVKRK
-31 LKKVK
+31 LKRYK
-36 NKFKKFY
+36 NKIKAFY
-43 YYEVIGIVA
+43 FYEIMGVVA
-52 VSVYFYKMVKKIYN
+52 LSVYFYKFIKNVYN
-66 SKYIVLIREFVKKYY
+66 SKYIVLIRDSIKKYY
-81 KIIKIKTIEYFRAYK
+81 KIIKTKVKEYIKIYY
-96 KYLNNAKKEN
+96 KYLNNAKEEN
-106 FKKIKEYKDEYSK
+106 SKKIKEYKDEYSK

-162 VIHEVTHYDSSGKII
+162 VIHEVTHYDSNGKII
-177 GEKGD
+177 GELGD

-231 YRVMDVTD
+231 YRVTEVTD
-239 EVNSQTVTSA
+239 EVNSQTVTGTN
-249 STKLETYA
+249 TKLETYA
-257 KNNPTPEALE
+257 SNNPTPEALE

-283 IIKGQIDKDEDDDE
+283 IIKGQIDKDEDDDD

-356 DATLNA
+356 DAVLNA

-380 DFGRRVHLDTDIYNL
+380 DLSRRVHIDTDIYNL

-417 GGKIDVG
+417 GGKLDVG
-424 ANLYVNTPKS
+424 ANLYINTPKS

-443 DYDIFVGSKF
+443 DYDIFVGGKF

-481 PADMYIMSNTRVT
+481 PVDMYVMSNTRVT

-543 NLNKILGVLGGS
+543 NLNTILGVLGGS
-555 SIVLPENSTPFIGP
+555 SIVLPENSTPYTGP
-569 NKGNTLIIKGVSSN
+569 NKGNTLIIRGVSSN
-583 DITVSGSD
+583 NITVSGSD
-591 NFTDKDIN
+591 NYSNDDIN
-599 IGAPDDSV
+599 IGAPEDSV
-607 FPIQG
+607 IPIQG
-612 EEDSYYVYIRDNNET
+612 EENSYYVYIRDNNET
-627 LEGLLTA
+627 LEGLLKA
-634 YFTEIDQ
+634 YFTEIDET
-641 NTVDEKINNI
+641 TVDEKINSI
-651 KKLIIYTINSAYFE
+651 KKLIIYTINSSYFE
-665 NEDFSY
+665 NEDFTY
-671 VNNSLPNIEYLGLS
+671 VNSSLPSIEYLGLS
-685 NATVIDGKTINKI
+685 NATVIDNKTINKI

-717 LTTIGS
+717 LTTIGNN
-723 GAFENVNLGRIYSN
+723 AFENVNLGRIYSDRS
-737 KAFEFLTIPSTVT
+737 FEFLTIPSTVT
-750 SIGSN
+750 SIGTN

-769 PPTIGNGTFN
+769 PPSIGSGAFN
-779 TSVNGTKFFVP
+779 SSINGTKFFVP
-790 MGAIKTYTN
+790 MGAIKLYSSTN
-799 IENINTENVY
+799 NINTENVY

-818 QYFLYDYKDGYGVS
+818 QYFLYDYKDGYGIS

-839 IGDSLTIPNTLTLN
+839 IGSSLTIPNTLTMN
-853 SINKPITAIGYNAYR
+853 SVSKPITAIGYNAYR
-868 NLNTSSTGTSISIP
+868 NLNVSSTGASITIP
-882 TTVELIDSYAFYEDN
+882 STVELIDGYAFYEDD
-897 ITNINLDN
+897 ITSINLDN
-905 VVTINDYAFYKNK
+905 VVTINDYAFYKTK
-918 LTILESDTI
+918 LTVLQSDTI
-927 SKIGSHAFYGVPLT
+927 TKIGSNAFNGVPLT
-941 KAMLENVLEVGP
+941 KAMLENVLEIGS
-953 YAFYDNTTLY
+953 YAFYNNTTLY
-963 ELNLGLVKVIGDYA
+963 EVNLGLVKVIGDYA

-987 WFKNTTTVVKNNSE
+987 WFKNTSTVVKNNSE

-1030 GSSKDGLNY
+1030 GSSSDGLSY
-1039 LDGYKKIFQE
+1039 LEGYKKLFQA

-1097 EYHGADLNSEYQLPD
+1097 EYHGADLDSEYQLPD

-1117 EKLTASISGS
+1117 ENLTASISGS
-1127 SWQQGTG
+1127 SWQQDSG
-1134 YRFGGTIKIKNNTT
+1134 YRFGGTIVIKNNTSGT
-1148 TEIKDWTL
+1148 ITDWTV
-1156 RINLPTGVTW
+1156 RINLPEGVTW

-1172 ANETVNGNIAV
+1172 ANETINGNIV
-1183 IKNKE
+1183 ELKNKE
-1188 YNGTIAANGE
+1188 YNGTIEANGE
-1198 MNLSFYYDTSSQS
+1198 FSLSFYYDTSSQS
-1211 LEANIASVYS
+1211 LEASIDSVYS

-1233 EYAYRHTNTL
+1233 EYAYRHTNTKT
-1243 QGQTIDLVSNGLLNI
+1243 GQTIDLVANSLLNI

-1270 LTSDS
+1270 LTSNS
-1275 LISIGDYGLFNTALH
+1275 LISIGDYGLYNTALQ

-1354 NIGTNAKDRL
+1354 NIGTNAKNRL
-1364 RIYVPESKVE
+1364 RIYVPESKVD

-1408 YSVKEVTLKDRNG
+1408 YSVKEVTLKDRDN

-1435 DITNTFKIPESYT
+1435 DITNTFAIPESYT
-1448 ANGVTKDVISIG
+1448 VNGVTKDVISIG
-1460 DYAFKHTSVSEN
+1460 DYAFKHTTISEN
-1472 STTDIVN
+1472 STTEIVN

-1484 IGAHCFEEITAI
+1484 IGSHCFEDITAI
-1496 KSFSSTSLIDLG
+1496 KSFSSTSLIELG
-1508 SYAFNKSGIVYMD
+1508 SYAFNNSGIVFMD

-1546 VTNMEPN
+1546 VSNMEPN

-1564 FFIPVTENRVFD
+1564 FFIPVTDNRVFD

-1594 VASTEITETQTET
+1594 VSSTEVSETQSET
-1607 KQIGISVTESCN
+1607 KQIDINVTESCTQ
-1619 ETTSGSIF
+1619 TTSGSWL
-1627 NRTYTNACT
+1627 NRTYNNACT
-1636 VTVSNNTDKTLNSW
+1636 VTVKNNTDKTLTAW
-1650 TTTVA
+1650 TTTVS
-1655 LNSHTL
+1655 LNSHSL
-1661 KSGSVSNAVY
+1661 VSGSVSNAVY
-1671 ESNTSSLL
+1671 ESNSSSLI
-1679 FTNTNSNGTI
+1679 FTNTNSNGSI
-1689 NPGGSI
+1689 APGSSI
-1695 TFTYTLT
+1695 TFTYSLT
-1702 GRSSRKNNNYISNST
+1702 GKSSRSGSYLSNSK
-1717 GTYTES
+1717 GSYVES
-1723 KTVTYNDFLTEEYA
+1723 KTVTYTDYLTEEYA

-1756 NYTSTNVPYDI
+1756 SYTSTNVPYDI

-1774 REYNTKSGEIK
+1774 REYTKKNGEVVT
-1785 KGYEIVEYHGM
+1785 GYEIVEYHGM
-1796 NLTSSYIIPESLTIN
+1796 NLTSSYIIPESLTVGDD
-1811 NETYPVIGIGKNAY
+1811 TYPVIGIGKNAY
-1825 RFATM
+1825 KFATM
-1830 ATGNKLD
+1830 ASGNTLN

-1845 VNNHAFYKLAIRNL
+1845 VNNYAFYKLAVRNL
-1859 ILQNTEYIGQYAF
+1859 ILQNTEYVGQYSF
-1872 FENLLYKAT
+1872 FNNSLYKIT
-1881 LSNLNHIDNY
+1881 LSNINHIDNY
-1891 AFANNTSLNYISL
+1891 AFANNTSLNYANI

-1924 YFETTEVD
+1924 YFATTDVD
-1932 NSSNSVKISIGSNAF
+1932 SSSNSVKISIGSNAF

-1960 YVPDGNISNT
+1960 YVPDANIGST
-1970 SVTYQQAYKS
+1970 SVTYQQAYKN
-1980 TFPANIKDY
+1980 TFPTNIKDY

-1994 YIIGSYKYGAL
+1994 YIIGSYTYGSL

-2011 YSIREVTVKNA
+2011 YSIREVTIKNA

-2037 ADITSTFSLTSP
+2037 ADITSDFTLTSP
-2049 ISKDGKNYD
+2049 ISQDGKNYD

-2066 FYGVSVPSGQTWE
+2066 FYGVSVSSGQTWE
-2079 FVLPNSV
+2079 FVLPDSV
-2086 VEIGDY
+2086 VQIGDY

-2098 ITKINGNQISR
+2098 ITKINGNQLSR
-2109 VGKYAFADCENLT
+2109 IGKYAFADCESLT
-2122 NAIFNSV
+2122 NAVFNSV

-2178 VPSTASNALPEYEVE
+2178 VPSTASNALPEYEVL
-2193 TFVGITI
+2193 TFLGITI
-2200 GYKSNFTYSVPN
+2200 GYNSNFTYSVPN
-2212 SISNTF
+2212 SISSTF
-2218 SNTIP
+2218 SSTTP
-2223 WQFHNNS
+2223 WQYHNNS

-2255 GVLNSNL
+2255 GATNSNL
-2262 TIPDTVSGYK
+2262 VIPNTVSGYQ

-2288 AITLPASMN
+2288 SITLPSSMN

-2308 NIANIYVDSA
+2308 NIANIYVDSS

-2331 YNGTTLMR
+2331 YDGTTLMR
-2339 YPNGKTDTTFTVP
+2339 YPNGKTATTFTVP
-2352 SDVTTIAYRA
+2352 SNVKTIAYRA
-2362 FANNTTLINVT
+2362 FANNITLTSVT
-2373 FNASLK
+2373 FNASLET
-2379 IIGAYAFDGCTSITT
+2379 IGAYAFDGCTAVTIYT
-2394 YVFNNDVPS
+2394 FNSDVPS
-2403 LTAYDTF
+2403 LTAYSTF
-2410 DKDSLTNMYVP
+2410 NKDSLTNMYVP
-2421 STSLDNYKNDVYFK
+2421 TSSLNNYKNDVYFK
-2435 EYTSYLKSN
+2435 EYTSYLTGN